1 MLNTV
6 GSGRS
11 NSETLAKRTTLT
23 NSSTAAGAEPCAATF
38 TNFNW
43 YNNGWT
49 TDEDNKTCLRISNGA
64 KLSIPIGRT
73 VFSNPSGSQATEQ
86 SHSIE
91 LTFKVRNVQDYSN
104 LIRTITRYKND
115 EDLYKAFYDE
125 ETGKFNTTYT
135 NYDAFLAWYLKT
147 NEVEFVDKNGIKR
160 RMEYD
165 DLEFSHI
172 AK

>member
-1 MLNTV
+1 M
-6 GSGRS
+6 
-11 NSETLAKRTTLT
+11 
-23 NSSTAAGAEPCAATF
+23 
-38 TNFNW
+38 
-43 YNNGWT
+43 
-49 TDEDNKTCLRISNGA
+49 
-64 KLSIPIGRT
+64 SIPIGRT

-115 EDLYKAFYDE
+115 ENLYKAFYDE

-135 NYDAFLAWYLKT
+135 NYDSFLAWYLKT
-147 NEVEFVDKNGIKR
+147 YEVEFVDKNGIKR